1 MSKKLTK
8 KTKVLNL
15 LSKGKNV
22 TWKTLRTRFD
32 LASPTAMIH
41 TLRKEGHAIYRNM
54 TPSGVAFRLG
64 TPTKIG
70 GLSEDIGGPSFS
82 SCSGVLIH
90 CLKKSKKNHDSITQ
104 KGTEKIGNFL
114 KNLMGQDF

>member
-41 TLRKEGHAIYRNM
+41 TLRKEGHAIYRNV
-54 TPSGVAFRLG
+54 TADGVAFRLG
-64 TPTKIG
+64 APTKAMITAG
-70 GLSEDIGGPSFS
+70 IVS
-82 SCSGVLIH
+82 VLGAGQAY
-90 CLKKSKKNHDSITQ
+90 KS
-104 KGTEKIGNFL
+104 
-114 KNLMGQDF
+114 

>member
-1 MSKKLTK
+1 MSKRLTK
-8 KTKVLNL
+8 KEKVLNL

-22 TWKTLRTRFD
+22 TWKTLRKRFD

-64 TPTKIG
+64 TPTKSMIAAG
-70 GLSEDIGGPSFS
+70 IVA
-82 SCSGVLIH
+82 VLGADQAY
-90 CLKKSKKNHDSITQ
+90 KS
-104 KGTEKIGNFL
+104 
-114 KNLMGQDF
+114 

>member
-1 MSKKLTK
+1 MTKTTK
-8 KTKVLNL
+8 KAKVLNL

-32 LASPTAMIH
+32 LNSPTAMIH

-64 TPTKIG
+64 SPTKSMIAAG
-70 GLSEDIGGPSFS
+70 IVA
-82 SCSGVLIH
+82 VLGADQAYQ
-90 CLKKSKKNHDSITQ
+90 S
-104 KGTEKIGNFL
+104 
-114 KNLMGQDF
+114 

>member
-8 KTKVLNL
+8 KEKVFNL

-32 LASPTAMIH
+32 LNSPTALIH

-64 TPTKIG
+64 SPTKSMIAAG
-70 GLSEDIGGPSFS
+70 IVA
-82 SCSGVLIH
+82 VLGADQAY
-90 CLKKSKKNHDSITQ
+90 KS
-104 KGTEKIGNFL
+104 
-114 KNLMGQDF
+114 

>member
-8 KTKVLNL
+8 KEKVFNL

-22 TWKTLRTRFD
+22 TWKTLRKRFD

-64 TPTKIG
+64 SPTKSMIAAG
-70 GLSEDIGGPSFS
+70 IVA
-82 SCSGVLIH
+82 VLGADQAY
-90 CLKKSKKNHDSITQ
+90 KS
-104 KGTEKIGNFL
+104 
-114 KNLMGQDF
+114 

>member
-1 MSKKLTK
+1 MAKTTK
-8 KTKVLNL
+8 KAKVLNL

-32 LASPTAMIH
+32 LNSPTAMIH

-64 TPTKIG
+64 SPTKSMIAAG
-70 GLSEDIGGPSFS
+70 IVA
-82 SCSGVLIH
+82 VLGADQAY
-90 CLKKSKKNHDSITQ
+90 KS
-104 KGTEKIGNFL
+104 
-114 KNLMGQDF
+114 

>member
-8 KTKVLNL
+8 KEKVFNL

-32 LASPTAMIH
+32 LNSPTAMIH

-64 TPTKIG
+64 SPTKSMIAAG
-70 GLSEDIGGPSFS
+70 IVA
-82 SCSGVLIH
+82 VLGADQPY
-90 CLKKSKKNHDSITQ
+90 KS
-104 KGTEKIGNFL
+104 
-114 KNLMGQDF
+114 

>member
-8 KTKVLNL
+8 KEKVLNL

-22 TWKTLRTRFD
+22 TWKTLRKRFD
-32 LASPTAMIH
+32 LNSPSAMIH

-64 TPTKIG
+64 SPTKSMIAAG
-70 GLSEDIGGPSFS
+70 IVA
-82 SCSGVLIH
+82 VLGADQAY
-90 CLKKSKKNHDSITQ
+90 KS
-104 KGTEKIGNFL
+104 
-114 KNLMGQDF
+114 

>member
-8 KTKVLNL
+8 KTKVFIL

-22 TWKTLRTRFD
+22 TWKTLRKRFD

-41 TLRKEGHAIYRNM
+41 TLRKEGYAIYRNM

-64 TPTKIG
+64 TPTKSMIAAG
-70 GLSEDIGGPSFS
+70 IVA
-82 SCSGVLIH
+82 VLGADQAYQ
-90 CLKKSKKNHDSITQ
+90 S
-104 KGTEKIGNFL
+104 
-114 KNLMGQDF
+114 

>member
-15 LSKGKNV
+15 LSKGNNV
-22 TWKTLRTRFD
+22 TWKTLRKRFD

-41 TLRKEGHAIYRNM
+41 TLRKEGHAIYRNI

-64 TPTKIG
+64 SPTKSMIAAG
-70 GLSEDIGGPSFS
+70 IVA
-82 SCSGVLIH
+82 VLGADQAY
-90 CLKKSKKNHDSITQ
+90 KS
-104 KGTEKIGNFL
+104 
-114 KNLMGQDF
+114 

>member
-22 TWKTLRTRFD
+22 TWKTLRKRFD

-64 TPTKIG
+64 SPTKSMIAAG
-70 GLSEDIGGPSFS
+70 IVA
-82 SCSGVLIH
+82 VLGAD
-90 CLKKSKKNHDSITQ
+90 KAYKS
-104 KGTEKIGNFL
+104 
-114 KNLMGQDF
+114 

>member
-8 KTKVLNL
+8 KEKVLNL

-22 TWKTLRTRFD
+22 TWKTLRKRFD
-32 LASPTAMIH
+32 LNSPTAMIH

-64 TPTKIG
+64 SPTKSMIAAG
-70 GLSEDIGGPSFS
+70 IVA
-82 SCSGVLIH
+82 VLGAD
-90 CLKKSKKNHDSITQ
+90 KAYKS
-104 KGTEKIGNFL
+104 
-114 KNLMGQDF
+114 

>member
-22 TWKTLRTRFD
+22 TCKTLSKRFD

-41 TLRKEGHAIYRNM
+41 TLRKEGHAIYRNI

-64 TPTKIG
+64 SPTKSMIAAG
-70 GLSEDIGGPSFS
+70 IVA
-82 SCSGVLIH
+82 VLGADQAY
-90 CLKKSKKNHDSITQ
+90 KS
-104 KGTEKIGNFL
+104 
-114 KNLMGQDF
+114 

>member
-1 MSKKLTK
+1 MYKKLTK
-8 KTKVLNL
+8 KQKVLNL

-22 TWKTLRTRFD
+22 TWKTLRKRFD

-64 TPTKIG
+64 SPTKSMIAAG
-70 GLSEDIGGPSFS
+70 IVA
-82 SCSGVLIH
+82 VLGADQAY
-90 CLKKSKKNHDSITQ
+90 KS
-104 KGTEKIGNFL
+104 
-114 KNLMGQDF
+114 

>member
-1 MSKKLTK
+1 MSKKTTK
-8 KTKVLNL
+8 KAKVLNL

-32 LASPTAMIH
+32 LNSPTAMIH

-64 TPTKIG
+64 TPTKSMIAAG
-70 GLSEDIGGPSFS
+70 IVA
-82 SCSGVLIH
+82 VLGADQAY
-90 CLKKSKKNHDSITQ
+90 KS
-104 KGTEKIGNFL
+104 
-114 KNLMGQDF
+114 

>member
-1 MSKKLTK
+1 MSKKTTK
-8 KTKVLNL
+8 KAKVLNL

-32 LASPTAMIH
+32 LNSPTAMIH

-64 TPTKIG
+64 SPTKSMIAAG
-70 GLSEDIGGPSFS
+70 IVA
-82 SCSGVLIH
+82 VLGADQAY
-90 CLKKSKKNHDSITQ
+90 KS
-104 KGTEKIGNFL
+104 
-114 KNLMGQDF
+114 

>member
-1 MSKKLTK
+1 MSKRLTK
-8 KTKVLNL
+8 KEKVLNL

-32 LASPTAMIH
+32 LNSPTAMIH

-64 TPTKIG
+64 TPTKSMIAAG
-70 GLSEDIGGPSFS
+70 IVA
-82 SCSGVLIH
+82 VLGADQAY
-90 CLKKSKKNHDSITQ
+90 KS
-104 KGTEKIGNFL
+104 
-114 KNLMGQDF
+114 

>member
-8 KTKVLNL
+8 KEKVFNL

-32 LASPTAMIH
+32 LNSPTAMIH

-64 TPTKIG
+64 SPTKSMIAAG
-70 GLSEDIGGPSFS
+70 IVA
-82 SCSGVLIH
+82 VLGADQAY
-90 CLKKSKKNHDSITQ
+90 KS
-104 KGTEKIGNFL
+104 
-114 KNLMGQDF
+114 

>member
-1 MSKKLTK
+1 MAKTTK
-8 KTKVLNL
+8 KAKVLNL

-22 TWKTLRTRFD
+22 TWKTLRKRFD

-64 TPTKIG
+64 TPTKSMIAAG
-70 GLSEDIGGPSFS
+70 IVA
-82 SCSGVLIH
+82 VLGADQAY
-90 CLKKSKKNHDSITQ
+90 KS
-104 KGTEKIGNFL
+104 
-114 KNLMGQDF
+114 

>member
-1 MSKKLTK
+1 MYKKLTR

-22 TWKTLRTRFD
+22 TWKTLRKRFD

-41 TLRKEGHAIYRNM
+41 TLRKEGHAIYRNI

-64 TPTKIG
+64 TPTKSMIAAG
-70 GLSEDIGGPSFS
+70 IVA
-82 SCSGVLIH
+82 VLGADQAY
-90 CLKKSKKNHDSITQ
+90 KS
-104 KGTEKIGNFL
+104 
-114 KNLMGQDF
+114 

>member
-8 KTKVLNL
+8 KEKVLNL

-22 TWKTLRTRFD
+22 TWKTLRKRFD

-64 TPTKIG
+64 SPTKSMIAAG
-70 GLSEDIGGPSFS
+70 IVA
-82 SCSGVLIH
+82 VLGADQAY
-90 CLKKSKKNHDSITQ
+90 KS
-104 KGTEKIGNFL
+104 
-114 KNLMGQDF
+114 

>member
-1 MSKKLTK
+1 MSQKLTK
-8 KTKVLNL
+8 KEKGLNL

-32 LASPTAMIH
+32 LNSPTAMIH

-64 TPTKIG
+64 TPTKSMIAAG
-70 GLSEDIGGPSFS
+70 IVA
-82 SCSGVLIH
+82 VLGADQAY
-90 CLKKSKKNHDSITQ
+90 KS
-104 KGTEKIGNFL
+104 
-114 KNLMGQDF
+114 

>member
-15 LSKGKNV
+15 LSKGKIV
-22 TWKTLRTRFD
+22 TWKTLRKRFD
-32 LASPTAMIH
+32 LNSQTAMIH

-64 TPTKIG
+64 SPTKSMIAAG
-70 GLSEDIGGPSFS
+70 IVA
-82 SCSGVLIH
+82 VLGADQAY
-90 CLKKSKKNHDSITQ
+90 KS
-104 KGTEKIGNFL
+104 
-114 KNLMGQDF
+114 

>member
-22 TWKTLRTRFD
+22 TWKTLRKRFD

-41 TLRKEGHAIYRNM
+41 TLRKEGHAIYRNI

-64 TPTKIG
+64 TPTKSMIAAG
-70 GLSEDIGGPSFS
+70 IVA
-82 SCSGVLIH
+82 VLGADQAY
-90 CLKKSKKNHDSITQ
+90 KS
-104 KGTEKIGNFL
+104 
-114 KNLMGQDF
+114 

>member
-8 KTKVLNL
+8 KEKVLNL
-15 LSKGKNV
+15 LSKGNNV
-22 TWKTLRTRFD
+22 TWKTLRKRFD

-64 TPTKIG
+64 SPTKSMIAAG
-70 GLSEDIGGPSFS
+70 IVA
-82 SCSGVLIH
+82 VLGADQAY
-90 CLKKSKKNHDSITQ
+90 KS
-104 KGTEKIGNFL
+104 
-114 KNLMGQDF
+114 

>member
-8 KTKVLNL
+8 KEKVFNL

-22 TWKTLRTRFD
+22 TWKTLRKRFD
-32 LASPTAMIH
+32 LNSPTAMIH

-64 TPTKIG
+64 TPTKSMIAAG
-70 GLSEDIGGPSFS
+70 IVA
-82 SCSGVLIH
+82 VLGADQAYQ
-90 CLKKSKKNHDSITQ
+90 S
-104 KGTEKIGNFL
+104 
-114 KNLMGQDF
+114 